1 MPHCKSPEWSSLTL
15 SLAAEMAAPSDM
27 SWYGICAAHQQR
39 WVEAQRFH
47 QRGSAFAP
55 KRLSQNPN
63 SAIVTWTSPV
73 HSVRS
78 HDQGCRVTGV
88 QAATEQR
95 WEEAE
100 RFFQIVLKEE
110 PDSASAF
117 SNMGNVHL
125 SQRRPEQAVA
135 DFSRAIQ
142 LAPEVRSTGAGASQ
156 ALTM

>member
-1 MPHCKSPEWSSLTL
+1 M
-15 SLAAEMAAPSDM
+15 
-27 SWYGICAAHQQR
+27 
-39 WVEAQRFH
+39 
-47 QRGSAFAP
+47 
-55 KRLSQNPN
+55 
-63 SAIVTWTSPV
+63 
-73 HSVRS
+73 
-78 HDQGCRVTGV
+78 

-142 LAPEVRSTGAGASQ
+142 LAPEVRSTSAGASH
-156 ALTM
+156 A

>member
-1 MPHCKSPEWSSLTL
+1 M
-15 SLAAEMAAPSDM
+15 
-27 SWYGICAAHQQR
+27 
-39 WVEAQRFH
+39 
-47 QRGSAFAP
+47 
-55 KRLSQNPN
+55 
-63 SAIVTWTSPV
+63 
-73 HSVRS
+73 
-78 HDQGCRVTGV
+78 

-110 PDSASAF
+110 PGSASAY

-142 LAPEVRSTGAGASQ
+142 LAPEVRSTGAGAPLKHPQ
-156 ALTM
+156 AWKAQAQCRLQVLRG